1 VYAQCVFVVYKHVNI
16 HMRTC
21 NVYFVCVSALQARLR
36 DCQSNYWDEFF
47 GVRMP
52 QFESAIKWFM
62 DMKGVDNMHVLPGP
76 NGTAFLTRLVR
87 SVVCSVCSV
96 QCVVCSVWR
105 VYLYMSYVLL
115 CA

>member
-1 VYAQCVFVVYKHVNI
+1 MYACILLICIIPTRIHTRIYAHISLYIYVYAHIHTHTFIYIYIRICTYNI
-16 HMRTC
+16 
-21 NVYFVCVSALQARLR
+21 QARLR

-76 NGTAFLTRLVR
+76 NTTAFLTRLVC
-87 SVVCSVCSV
+87 SVV
-96 QCVVCSVWR
+96 
-105 VYLYMSYVLL
+105 
-115 CA
+115 